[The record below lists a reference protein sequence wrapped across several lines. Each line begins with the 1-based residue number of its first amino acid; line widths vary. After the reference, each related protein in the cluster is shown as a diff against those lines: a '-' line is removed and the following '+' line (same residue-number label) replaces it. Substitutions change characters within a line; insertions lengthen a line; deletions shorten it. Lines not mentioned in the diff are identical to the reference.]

1 MNLQLQSKI
10 EANLKISLTSPPLR
24 AHKVWYFKLFPPGKR
39 EKLHKTQ
46 LVYLKKGA
54 PLCLNWSGP
63 TKKFVFLWISVKV
76 EVEEI
81 TIRRG
86 GRGAWGNYHTK
97 SNPLRGIVNE
107 MGKFVLFL

>member
-1 MNLQLQSKI
+1 M
-10 EANLKISLTSPPLR
+10 
-24 AHKVWYFKLFPPGKR
+24 
-39 EKLHKTQ
+39 
-46 LVYLKKGA
+46 
-54 PLCLNWSGP
+54 
-63 TKKFVFLWISVKV
+63 KV